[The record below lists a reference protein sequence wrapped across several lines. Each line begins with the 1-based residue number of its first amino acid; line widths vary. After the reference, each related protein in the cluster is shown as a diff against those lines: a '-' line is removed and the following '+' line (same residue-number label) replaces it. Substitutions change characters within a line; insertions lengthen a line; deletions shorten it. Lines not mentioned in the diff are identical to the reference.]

1 MAPDLNSLP
10 HSPPPSVPIVPA
22 MNSSS
27 VPVPIPT
34 EPANINT
41 PPSPHS
47 PSLSSLQAAASINA
61 GIRNSPDR
69 NSPRF
74 ERRRSSLM
82 MNIHLNDPS
91 VPGPGE
97 MVHSHIQGMS
107 PSGAYGQGPQLPENP
122 QHHRAPSLG
131 EIHQQL
137 ENEQEAQ
144 VNRLLQM
151 IRSQQAQINSLQ
163 TANPSSPSD
172 GTSQALLLAQSS
184 SAIDS
189 GSALRTPSIGTGLNT
204 RTQSASTNSSRQRPM
219 SLSRQSSSRL
229 SATGVGG
236 PQSDS
241 QSPMLRPLSMTYDPQ
256 REDWLLGG
264 VRDESAFYQAETQM
278 LTRENQMLKQRIR
291 DLERQLG
298 DTAASPSSHSAVT
311 SHLTNAVSPLASPPI
326 IPESQPQP

>member
-97 MVHSHIQGMS
+97 M
-107 PSGAYGQGPQLPENP
+107 NP